1 MKPNKKAI
9 SPSAFNVVNVIFIV
23 NFQRGRQAGLK
34 ILFFYCINII
44 INRHGGRPLF
54 CMPEQI
60 LEQLFDSPI
69 KVKLL
74 KLFLRNPNRFFSMSE
89 IVRKIQSSRRAT
101 VRQVKG
107 LESIDFLKSKK
118 IKANSKKQ
126 IEGSTYY
133 GVNPKFDFYYELQ
146 SLILKSS
153 PTSKDKILAK
163 ILKLGRIKLALIGGV
178 FLNLEGSRVDLF
190 LVGDDIDNKKLKQFL
205 SEIESE
211 VGKEIEY
218 AAMDAKEFDYRYH
231 MFDRFVRDV
240 IEKPHEKLV
249 NKIRY

>member
-1 MKPNKKAI
+1 
-9 SPSAFNVVNVIFIV
+9 
-23 NFQRGRQAGLK
+23 
-34 ILFFYCINII
+34 
-44 INRHGGRPLF
+44 
-54 CMPEQI
+54 MPEQI

-74 KLFLRNPNRFFSMSE
+74 KLFLRNSNGLFSMND
-89 IVRKIQSSRRAT
+89 IVRKTQSSRRT
-101 VRQVKG
+101 TIKQVKG
-107 LESIDFLKSKK
+107 LESINFLKRKK
-118 IKANSKKQ
+118 IKADSKKQ
-126 IEGSTYY
+126 IEGGIYY
-133 GVNPKFDFYYELQ
+133 SVNPKFDFYYELQ

-190 LVGDDIDNKKLKQFL
+190 LVGDEINGRRLRQFL
-205 SEIESE
+205 SETESE

-218 AAMDAKEFDYRYH
+218 ATMDVKEFDYRYH

-240 IEKPHEKLV
+240 LEKPHEKLI
-249 NKIRY
+249 NKIRYIE

>member
-1 MKPNKKAI
+1 
-9 SPSAFNVVNVIFIV
+9 
-23 NFQRGRQAGLK
+23 
-34 ILFFYCINII
+34 
-44 INRHGGRPLF
+44 
-54 CMPEQI
+54 MPEQI
-60 LEQLFDSPI
+60 LEQLFDSPV

-74 KLFLRNPNRFFSMSE
+74 KLFLRNPNGSFSMSD
-89 IVRKIQSSRRAT
+89 IIRKTQSSKET
-101 VRQVKG
+101 IIKQVKG
-107 LESIDFLKSKK
+107 LESINFLKAKK
-118 IKANSKKQ
+118 VKASSKKQ
-126 IEGSTYY
+126 IEGGIHYS
-133 GVNPKFDFYYELQ
+133 VNPNFDFYYELQ

-163 ILKLGRIKLALIGGV
+163 ILKLGQIKLALIGGV

-190 LVGDDIDNKKLKQFL
+190 LVGDNIDDKKLRQFL

-218 AAMDAKEFDYRYH
+218 ASMNAKEFDYRYH

-249 NKIRY
+249 NKIRYIE

>member
-1 MKPNKKAI
+1 
-9 SPSAFNVVNVIFIV
+9 
-23 NFQRGRQAGLK
+23 
-34 ILFFYCINII
+34 
-44 INRHGGRPLF
+44 
-54 CMPEQI
+54 MPEQI

-74 KLFLRNPNRFFSMSE
+74 KLFLRNPNGFFSMSD
-89 IVRKIQSSRRAT
+89 IIRKTQSSRRAT

-107 LESIDFLKSKK
+107 LGSINFLKVKK
-118 IKANSKKQ
+118 VKTNNKKQ
-126 IEGSTYY
+126 IEGGVYY
-133 GVNPKFDFYYELQ
+133 GVNSKFDFYYELQ

-153 PTSKDKILAK
+153 PTSKDKILAR

-190 LVGDDIDNKKLKQFL
+190 LVGDEINDKQLRQFS

-218 AAMDAKEFDYRYH
+218 ASMDAKEFDYRYH
-231 MFDRFVRDV
+231 MFDRFVHDV
-240 IEKPHEKLV
+240 LEKPHEKLV
-249 NKIRY
+249 NKIRYIE

>member
-1 MKPNKKAI
+1 
-9 SPSAFNVVNVIFIV
+9 
-23 NFQRGRQAGLK
+23 
-34 ILFFYCINII
+34 
-44 INRHGGRPLF
+44 
-54 CMPEQI
+54 MPEQI

-74 KLFLRNPNRFFSMSE
+74 KLFLRNPSRFFLMSE
-89 IVRKIQSSRRAT
+89 IVKKTQSSRRAT
-101 VRQVKG
+101 TRQVKG
-107 LESIDFLKSKK
+107 LESIGFLKLKK
-118 IKANSKKQ
+118 VKSNVKKQ
-126 IEGSTYY
+126 IEGGTYY

-178 FLNLEGSRVDLF
+178 FLNLDSNRVDLF
-190 LVGDDIDNKKLKQFL
+190 LVGDDIDDRRLRKFL

-218 AAMDAKEFDYRYH
+218 AAMNMKEFDYRYH

-240 IEKPHEKLV
+240 LEKPHEKLI
-249 NKIRY
+249 NKIRYIE